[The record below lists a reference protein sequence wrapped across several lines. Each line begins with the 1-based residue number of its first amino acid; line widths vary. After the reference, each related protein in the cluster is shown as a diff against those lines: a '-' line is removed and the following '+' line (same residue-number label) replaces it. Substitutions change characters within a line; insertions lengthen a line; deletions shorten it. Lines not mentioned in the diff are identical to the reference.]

1 MTREDEIKVLMKD
14 RCTKKEAEDALK
26 RGSIVYPDFEE
37 NLELYLAEAEEMIDK
52 EYAESLRHMVETQTK
67 ICDWSIVEMNGKRYY
82 IQYVN

>member
-37 NLELYLAEAEEMIDK
+37 NLELYLADAEEMIDK
-52 EYAESLRHMVETQTK
+52 EYAESLRRMVETKTE
-67 ICDWSIVEMNGKRYY
+67 ICDWSIIEMDGKRYY

>member
-1 MTREDEIKVLMKD
+1 MTREKEIEVLMKD

-37 NLELYLAEAEEMIDK
+37 NLELYIAEAEEMIDK
-52 EYAESLRHMVETQTK
+52 EYAESLRNMVKTQK
-67 ICDWSIVEMNGKRYY
+67 ELCDWSIVELDGKRYY

>member
-52 EYAESLRHMVETQTK
+52 EYSERLRRMVETQTE
-67 ICDWSIVEMNGKRYY
+67 ICDWSIVEMGGKRYY